1 MNFSRAIGLL
11 FLFLVQANGLHLIN
25 ENLILDL
32 TFKNNSI
39 GLTLTLDEETKI
51 SGEIGFDTNT
61 KFVENCNGSSVCS
74 LKTDDEIFA
83 VEMID
88 SGFKIYWESSNLEKE
103 FRDCLDLNGSNTNWF
118 GGPEKWQADWPVE
131 KTVIDNRLYTTI
143 KTDNGAVAE
152 RYWLNSKGGFV
163 FVTDRVPL
171 YLDQNKIREDSVC
184 FIASATPPYINR
196 TKVILEYYLV
206 AKTDPKEAHLHAVNN
221 FLGKP
226 KEHPNEW
233 IIRHPIWT
241 TWAKYKSAI
250 NDSIVVSFAKDIADH
265 GFVGQ
270 IEIDDKWEDCYGS
283 LTFSENAFPEINQT
297 VQAIKDLNFTVTI
310 WTHPFVNHDCEE
322 TVTYGQQHGYFVIAD
337 SGSDETSW
345 WNGPTAHHLD
355 FSKEEVAKWFSDRL
369 KLLQERHGIDGF
381 KFDAGESDYA
391 PLNPIVSG
399 DPELSPN
406 SLSGD
411 YIRTD
416 ARFGGLTEVRTA
428 WRTQDLPIFLRM
440 LDKDSRWTLN
450 NGLYSLITS
459 LLLFNI
465 NGYVFVLPDMIGG
478 NGYTEKPTPELMVR
492 WTQAN
497 TFMPAMQFSYL
508 PWEITSDD
516 FDSLEITKKFVALH
530 EDYADVIIEAM
541 NNSIATGTP
550 VNPPIWWVDPTNPDA
565 LTVNDEYLLGEKI
578 LVAPVVQ
585 EGAISRD
592 VVLPVGSWKDGNNG
606 TIYEGPQILKGYSA
620 PIDILPYFIKQ

>member
-1 MNFSRAIGLL
+1 MMSFSRTIGLF
-11 FLFLVQANGLHLIN
+11 FLFLVQAHSLRLVNDAAVLY
-25 ENLILDL
+25 L
-32 TFKNNSI
+32 TFKENSI
-39 GLTLTLDEETKI
+39 DLAVNLGEEVKI
-51 SGEIGFDTNT
+51 SGEIGFNT
-61 KFVENCNGSSVCS
+61 SVTSEGNCNSSGCS
-74 LKTDDEIFA
+74 FKSDDEDFIVGF
-83 VEMID
+83 ID
-88 SGFKIYWESSNLEKE
+88 SGFSIYWESSNLEKE

-118 GGPEKWQADWPVE
+118 GGPEKWQADWPIE
-131 KTVIDNRLYTTI
+131 KTVIDNRLYTTL

-152 RYWLNSKGGFV
+152 RYWLNSKGGYA

-196 TKVILEYYLV
+196 TKVVLEYNLV
-206 AKTDPKEAHLHAVNN
+206 VKPDPKEAQLHAVNN

-226 KEHPNEW
+226 TEHPNEW
-233 IIRHPIWT
+233 IVRHPIWT
-241 TWAKYKSAI
+241 TWAKYKAAI
-250 NDSIVVSFAKDIADH
+250 NDSIVVSFAQDIADH

-283 LTFSENAFPEINQT
+283 LTFSEDTFPDINQT
-297 VQAIKDLNFTVTI
+297 VQTLKDLNFTVTI
-310 WTHPFVNHDCEE
+310 WTHPFVNDDCAE
-322 TVTYGQQHGYFVIAD
+322 TVTYGQEHGYFVIDD

-345 WNGPTAHHLD
+345 WNGQAHHLD
-355 FSKEEVAKWFSDRL
+355 FSKQEAAKWFTDRL
-369 KLLQERHGIDGF
+369 KLLQEKHGIDGF

-391 PLNPIVSG
+391 PWHPIVSG

-416 ARFGGLTEVRTA
+416 AAFGGLTEVRTG

-478 NGYTEKPTPELMVR
+478 NGYTEKPTAELMVR

-508 PWEITSDD
+508 PWEITSDE

-530 EDYADVIIEAM
+530 ADYADAIIEAM
-541 NNSIATGTP
+541 NNSIATGAP

-565 LTVNDEYLLGEKI
+565 LKANDEYLLGENI
-578 LVAPVVQ
+578 LVAPVIQ
-585 EGAISRD
+585 EGATSRD
-592 VVLPVGSWKDGNNG
+592 IVLPTGSWKDGNSE
-606 TIYEGPQILKGYSA
+606 TVYKGPQILKGYAA
-620 PIDILPYFIKQ
+620 PIDTLPYFIRQ